1 MGGDNYLI
9 PKMEGRVGNRVKW
22 VLCGTMI
29 TTTIVMSACQRPV
42 EDPRL
47 LFQQSASLTITANC
61 TAGNQVDVVVDPWVL
76 RMKKKGDVTFVP
88 LTTGGAAIEVT
99 EKTAAQWPFVE
110 SPPFKGNAK
119 GTIKDANG
127 DYRYNVRVTCPTGT
141 GNDSVR
147 VVIDPDI
154 LVN

>member
-1 MGGDNYLI
+1 
-9 PKMEGRVGNRVKW
+9 MEGRVGSTAKW
-22 VLCGTMI
+22 VLSGTMI

-42 EDPRL
+42 EDVRMA
-47 LFQQSASLTITANC
+47 FKQADTVTVTANC
-61 TAGNQVDVVVDPWVL
+61 TAGNNVYVVVDKWVL
-76 RMKKKGDVTFVP
+76 HMKKKGDVTLIP
-88 LTTGGAAIEVT
+88 LPTGGAAIEFT
-99 EKTAAQWPFVE
+99 EKTAARWPFVE

-127 DYRYNVRVTCPTGT
+127 DYRYNVRVACPTGT

-154 LVN
+154 IVN

>member
-1 MGGDNYLI
+1 
-9 PKMEGRVGNRVKW
+9 MEGRVGSTAKW
-22 VLCGTMI
+22 VLSGTMI

-42 EDPRL
+42 EDVRMAFKL
-47 LFQQSASLTITANC
+47 SDTVTVTANC
-61 TAGNQVDVVVDPWVL
+61 TAGNNVDVVVDKWVL
-76 RMKKKGDVTFVP
+76 HMKKKGDVTLVAR
-88 LTTGGAAIEVT
+88 TTGGAAIEFT
-99 EKTAAQWPFVE
+99 EKTAAKWPFVE

-127 DYRYNVRVTCPTGT
+127 DYRYNVRVACPTGT

-154 LVN
+154 IVN